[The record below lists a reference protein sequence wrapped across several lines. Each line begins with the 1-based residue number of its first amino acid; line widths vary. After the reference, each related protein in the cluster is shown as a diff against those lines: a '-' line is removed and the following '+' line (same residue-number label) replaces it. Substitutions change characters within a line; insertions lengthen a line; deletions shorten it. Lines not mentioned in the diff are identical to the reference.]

1 MKVVWSKPV
10 NVKKRHDLI
19 QKTGTL
25 KHKVTIVD
33 AKEEF
38 HGVDVKVRDF
48 RGSEY
53 WTTLDDVELDNEKDS
68 AATEPLDE
76 THN

>member
-1 MKVVWSKPV
+1 MVWSRPV
-10 NVKKRHDLI
+10 NVKKREDLI
-19 QKTGTL
+19 RRTGTL

-48 RGSEY
+48 RGEEY
-53 WTTLDDVELDNEKDS
+53 WTTLDDVELDNEKDP
-68 AATEPLDE
+68 AGTESLGE
-76 THN
+76 TNG